1 MKKVI
6 AFILLLYFPLFS
18 QNSITFPDYIEDLQ
32 NKSPKKSIDWFKK
45 NSYSDE
51 YGVNEYVF
59 DFYRG
64 SKQIFIIC

>member
-6 AFILLLYFPLFS
+6 VFILMLYFPLFS
-18 QNSITFPDYIEDLQ
+18 QNNMTFPDYIEDLQ
-32 NKSPKKSIDWFKK
+32 TKSPKKSIDWFKK

-64 SKQIFIIC
+64 VSRYL